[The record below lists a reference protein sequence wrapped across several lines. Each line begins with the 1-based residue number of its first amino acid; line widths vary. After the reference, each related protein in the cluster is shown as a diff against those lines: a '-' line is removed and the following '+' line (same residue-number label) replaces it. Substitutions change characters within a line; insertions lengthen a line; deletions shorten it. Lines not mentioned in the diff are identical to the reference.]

1 MLSVFG
7 CNFPFVF
14 AKKLASFFLPVVES
28 ARAPW
33 ERLCLLGIAPRVL
46 PFNDRVLNI
55 LRKASS
61 GRSFVFK
68 GGSLG
73 VGDMDAV
80 PADFQTAVEKG
91 VSVRLD

>member
-46 PFNDRVLNI
+46 PFNDN
-55 LRKASS
+55 
-61 GRSFVFK
+61 SFKYFAEGLQREVFC
-68 GGSLG
+68 
-73 VGDMDAV
+73 
-80 PADFQTAVEKG
+80 F
-91 VSVRLD
+91 